1 MRQNERRTVSWRK
14 GYAAAIEATIC
25 AKEFLTFD
33 EWVRRLVRRELAQA
47 GLVIEEPRPGRKG
60 APDPEQPQLPAPVG
74 PAVMAVDIEPGDCIG
89 LSAFVDSGSTASQD
103 PRPRRS
109 APERDEP
116 ELEQPLAEPPPQPK
130 PEDESELDAHDR
142 EISEK
147 MKALEG
153 GGDEDDVA
161 PF

>member
-14 GYAAAIEATIC
+14 GYAAAIELTIC

-60 APDPEQPQLPAPVG
+60 ALDPEQPQLPAPVG
-74 PAVMAVDIEPGDCIG
+74 PARITEDVVRASRDHGGGATYYEQQRAAEDAIRAANPEP
-89 LSAFVDSGSTASQD
+89 S
-103 PRPRRS
+103 
-109 APERDEP
+109 EP
-116 ELEQPLAEPPPQPK
+116 ELEQPLAEPPPPPK

-147 MKALEG
+147 MKELER
-153 GGDEDDVA
+153 GDDS